1 MARAHSSTHELV
13 VLKQDN
19 GELQEDVVAKSTIDD
34 VNEIDDVED
43 SVEEESE
50 ESFPAS
56 DPPSSWAGPVE
67 QAEKDRTRRRLQQR
81 APVEEASE
89 RAHPAQAL
97 PQTLRRVD
105 PPT

>member
-1 MARAHSSTHELV
+1 MARADSNTHELV

-34 VNEIDDVED
+34 
-43 SVEEESE
+43 EEENVDEEEE

-81 APVEEASE
+81 GPVEEASE